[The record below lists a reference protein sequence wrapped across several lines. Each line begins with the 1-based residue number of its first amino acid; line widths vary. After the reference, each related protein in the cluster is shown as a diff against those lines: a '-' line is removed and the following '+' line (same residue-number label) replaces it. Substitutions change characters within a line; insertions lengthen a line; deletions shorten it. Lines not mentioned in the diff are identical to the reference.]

1 MRAAAV
7 LLACAVSLS
16 ACQGRHDGRTSPAD
30 SFRPAPPL
38 GLPEVPVPPDNVL
51 TLAKIEL
58 GRKLFVDRRLSH
70 NGTLSCAM
78 CHVPEQ
84 GFTSNELATP
94 IGLEGRSL
102 RRNAPTLYNVAYAT
116 RLFHD
121 GRETS
126 LENQAWGP
134 LLARNEM
141 GNPSVGYVIE
151 KIQTLPD
158 YKGLFEAAFGRGPDM
173 LSVGQALAAYQRT
186 LLSANSPFDRWYY
199 GKEENAL
206 TPEERRGFE
215 VFRDKGGCAACHT
228 LGEKHALFTDN
239 AFHNTGIG
247 WARSMGVKEKLSVQ
261 LAPGLAL
268 QVEEAMLQAFEPP
281 LPDTGRFEVTFDPRD
296 RWAYRTPTLR
306 NIALTAP
313 YMHDGS
319 LATLEEVVA
328 FYDRGGIDHSLRDP
342 LLKPLGL
349 TAEERQALVAFLKAL
364 TGDNAEQLARGARA
378 VP

>member
-1 MRAAAV
+1 MR
-7 LLACAVSLS
+7 
-16 ACQGRHDGRTSPAD
+16 PKD
-30 SFRPAPPL
+30 SIHTTPPL
-38 GLPEVPVPPDNVL
+38 GLPEVPLPPDNPL
-51 TLAKIEL
+51 TLARIEL
-58 GRKLFVDRRLSH
+58 GRKLFLDRRLSH

-84 GFTSNELATP
+84 GFTSHELATP

-126 LENQAWGP
+126 LENQVWSP

-158 YKGLFEAAFGRGPDM
+158 YEGLFEQAFGRGPDM
-173 LSVGQALAAYQRT
+173 LTVGQALAAYQRT
-186 LLSANSPFDRWYY
+186 LLSGNSPFDRWYY
-199 GKEENAL
+199 GKEAGAL
-206 TPEERRGFE
+206 SREAQRGFE
-215 VFRDKGGCAACHT
+215 VFRGKAGCTACH
-228 LGEKHALFTDN
+228 LVGENYALFTDN
-239 AFHNTGIG
+239 AFHNTGVG
-247 WARSMGVKEKLSVQ
+247 WARSMGIKGKRSVR
-261 LAPGLAL
+261 LAPGLTVE
-268 QVEEAMLQAFEPP
+268 VEEKMLQDFEPP
-281 LPDTGRFEVTFDPRD
+281 IPDTGRFEVTFDPRD

-306 NIALTAP
+306 NVALTAP

-328 FYDRGGIDHSLRDP
+328 FYDRGGIDHPLRDP
-342 LLKPLGL
+342 RLKPLGL
-349 TAEERQALVAFLKAL
+349 TAEEQQALVAFLKAL
-364 TGDNAEQLARGARA
+364 TGDNVERLAREARA
-378 VP
+378 AP

>member
-1 MRAAAV
+1 MRATAV
-7 LLACAVSLS
+7 LLACAVGLS
-16 ACQGRHDGRTSPAD
+16 ACQGGHDVRMRPKD
-30 SFRPAPPL
+30 SIHTTPPL
-38 GLPEVPVPPDNVL
+38 GLPEVPLPPDNPL
-51 TLAKIEL
+51 TPARIEL
-58 GRKLFVDRRLSH
+58 GRKLFLDRRLSH

-84 GFTSNELATP
+84 GFTSHELATP

-126 LENQAWGP
+126 LENQVWSP

-158 YKGLFEAAFGRGPDM
+158 YEGLFEQAFGRGPDM
-173 LSVGQALAAYQRT
+173 LTVGQALAAYQRT
-186 LLSANSPFDRWYY
+186 LLSGNSPFDRWYY
-199 GKEENAL
+199 GKEAGAL
-206 TPEERRGFE
+206 SREAQRGFE
-215 VFRDKGGCAACHT
+215 VFRGKAGCTACH
-228 LGEKHALFTDN
+228 LVGENYALFTDN
-239 AFHNTGIG
+239 AFHNTGVG
-247 WARSMGVKEKLSVQ
+247 WARSMGIKGKRSVR
-261 LAPGLAL
+261 LAPGLTVE
-268 QVEEAMLQAFEPP
+268 VEEKMLQDFEPP
-281 LPDTGRFEVTFDPRD
+281 IPDTGRFEVTFDPRD

-306 NIALTAP
+306 NVALTAP

-328 FYDRGGIDHSLRDP
+328 FYDRGGIDHPLRDP
-342 LLKPLGL
+342 RLKPLGL
-349 TAEERQALVAFLKAL
+349 TAEEQQALVAFLKAL
-364 TGDNAEQLARGARA
+364 TGDNVERLAREARA
-378 VP
+378 AP